1 MTARA
6 VLFRRRL
13 YHMAVKR
20 RTAEACQKPLDLPQ
34 SSTPDKKTTLAQAN
48 EQAAQNREGTN
59 AFS

>member
-1 MTARA
+1 
-6 VLFRRRL
+6 
-13 YHMAVKR
+13 MAVKR